1 MSDTPTV
8 SVIIPTYN
16 RAALLPRAVESV
28 LAQSRGDFEVLI
40 VDDCSADDTPA
51 VAAGFADPR
60 VRYFRHETN
69 RGLSAGVNTGIANAR
84 GEFIALLEDDDE
96 LTPNSLAD
104 RMAVFESA
112 PPEVALVYGYMDR
125 VNDAAGLRRTGHRF
139 ALEGEE
145 AFEFSLKAKA
155 FAGIQ
160 VMMFRA
166 SAAQEIGGFDE
177 RLTMGC
183 DGLFLCSILSKH
195 RVVALR
201 KVVALSHEQHGHP
214 QVTDWDNLHLIDEYR
229 TIHMRQ
235 FAEEIE
241 RRPHILDYLRRIA
254 PAHLSQMKALRAMQ
268 RCELGAALR
277 WTLHSYRMRPF
288 YAVNL
293 LHLLRLAKFF
303 VFYVTPLSRLRE
315 PLKAAQRRLGLRKT

>member
-1 MSDTPTV
+1 MSESPKV
-8 SVIIPTYN
+8 SVVIPTYN
-16 RAALLPRAVESV
+16 RAALLPRAVNSV
-28 LAQSRGDFEVLI
+28 LTQTCQDFEVLI
-40 VDDCSADDTPA
+40 VDDCSSDDTPA

-84 GEFIALLEDDDE
+84 GEFVALLEDDDA
-96 LTPNSLAD
+96 LTPDSLAD
-104 RMAVFESA
+104 RLAVFESA

-125 VNDAAGLRRTGHRF
+125 VNDATGQRRTGLRF

-145 AFEFSLKAKA
+145 AFEFSLRAEA

-160 VMMFRA
+160 VMLFRT
-166 SAAQEIGGFDE
+166 SAAREIGGFDE

-183 DGLFLCSILSKH
+183 DALFLCSILSKY
-195 RVVALR
+195 RIIALR

-214 QVTDWDNLHLIDEYR
+214 QVTDWDNLPLIDEHHA
-229 TIHMRQ
+229 IHMRQ
-235 FAEEIE
+235 FAEELE
-241 RRPHILDYLRRIA
+241 QRPHVLDYLRRIA
-254 PAHLSQMKALRAMQ
+254 PAHLSQMKALRAVQ
-268 RCELGAALR
+268 RGELGSSLR
-277 WTLHSYRMRPF
+277 WTLRSYRMRPF

-303 VFYVTPLSRLRE
+303 IFYVTPLSGARE
-315 PLKAAQRRLGLRKT
+315 PLKTAQRRFGLRKT